1 VTDTP
6 SRASRTL
13 FWDGDRGL
21 AHFDGVHVEFRA
33 APRVPSLSIEQI
45 DYAPRA
51 GQRMV
56 IERHGDWRS
65 LTPAEGAEID
75 ALLLRMALAAR
86 SVLC

>member
-1 VTDTP
+1 MGAP
-6 SRASRTL
+6 ARASRTL

-21 AHFDGVHVEFRA
+21 AHCDGVHLELRSP
-33 APRVPSLSIEQI
+33 PRVSSLALEQI

-56 IERHGDWRS
+56 IERHSDWRA

-75 ALLLRMALAAR
+75 ALLLRMAQAAR
-86 SVLC
+86 AVLC